1 MKKLTMFGLMTM
13 MVLMTLTFVGCSNKE
28 KLYVLN
34 WGEYMNPDLVK
45 DFEDEF
51 NVDVVYEEV
60 GSNEEMENKL
70 KQGITDYDIM
80 IPSDYMVDK
89 LSQEGLLSQIDYDLL
104 PNLTEVSF
112 FEDARAL
119 YEEETFGAYMV
130 PYFFGTIGI
139 MYHTADV
146 SIQQA
151 IEAEDNG
158 FCALFDTESPFRIG
172 LYDSPRD
179 TVGAALM
186 CLGYS
191 VNSYDAT
198 ELAEAQALIE
208 GAVDRSEQL
217 TRFGEDDLKGDVA
230 RGNLDM
236 ALVYSGD
243 YFEMV
248 FEYEEEEEEIEFNY
262 FAPQHT
268 NIWIDAFVIPSV
280 SQNKDLAHS
289 FINYFLGLDVAV
301 SNADWVGYTPVIED
315 VYDVLVNDYG
325 YDYDHYYP
333 QPEGSSRE
341 VFMYIGEEHAQA
353 LNTILNAVRS

>member
-1 MKKLTMFGLMTM
+1 
-13 MVLMTLTFVGCSNKE
+13 
-28 KLYVLN
+28 
-34 WGEYMNPDLVK
+34 
-45 DFEDEF
+45 
-51 NVDVVYEEV
+51 
-60 GSNEEMENKL
+60 
-70 KQGITDYDIM
+70 
-80 IPSDYMVDK
+80 
-89 LSQEGLLSQIDYDLL
+89 
-104 PNLTEVSF
+104 
-112 FEDARAL
+112 
-119 YEEETFGAYMV
+119 
-130 PYFFGTIGI
+130 
-139 MYHTADV
+139 
-146 SIQQA
+146 
-151 IEAEDNG
+151 
-158 FCALFDTESPFRIG
+158 
-172 LYDSPRD
+172 
-179 TVGAALM
+179 M

-191 VNSYDAT
+191 VNSNDET

-248 FEYEEEEEEIEFNY
+248 FEYEEAEEIIEFDY

-280 SQNKDLAHS
+280 SQNKDLAHA
-289 FINYFLGLDVAV
+289 FINFFLDLDVAV
-301 SNADWVGYTPVIED
+301 SNADWVGYTPAIEE
-315 VYDVLVNDYG
+315 VYNVLVTDYG